1 MEYKFAALLTPS
13 LTFGD
18 EFVWSEH
25 ANEATELLAACDG
38 RRLHVNLQCSTWAS
52 FQCDVYHTKDA
63 KESRGQFM

>member
-1 MEYKFAALLTPS
+1 MDRHKTNLKCGRTHLEYKFAALLTPS

-38 RRLHVNLQCSTWAS
+38 RRLHVNLQCST
-52 FQCDVYHTKDA
+52 
-63 KESRGQFM
+63 